1 MTTKSHGGIRTVATM
16 EAGAHMAYDSTQIF
30 LDAARLVVLPG
41 IGFLAGFGAQW
52 LLQERKS
59 RDELVRA
66 LAERRAEAL
75 RKLWEITALPA
86 AISMLAEGAVVPE
99 HLRERLD
106 KLILDWY
113 TKQAGA
119 LFLSWHS
126 TQLLFRLLHQLRDD
140 QTRKGELE
148 KAVSALRSRLKLDCG
163 IYTASEARRELK
175 RPRPSP
181 WTTATDIEQDDKTG

>member
-1 MTTKSHGGIRTVATM
+1 MD
-16 EAGAHMAYDSTQIF
+16 GAHMAYDATQTLF
-30 LDAARLVVLPG
+30 DAVRLAVLPG

-66 LAERRAEAL
+66 LAEQRAQAL
-75 RKLWEITALPA
+75 RKLWEITTLPA
-86 AISMLAEGAVVPE
+86 EISTLAAGTVVSE
-99 HLRERLD
+99 DLREPLD
-106 KLILDWY
+106 RLILDWY

-126 TQLLFRLLHQLRDD
+126 TQLLFGLLDQLRSD

-148 KAVSALRSRLKLDCG
+148 KAVSSLRSRLKRDCG
-163 IYTASEARRELK
+163 IYTASEARHELT
-175 RPRPSP
+175 RPRPAL
-181 WTTATDIEQDDKTG
+181 WTNAAAMEQDRSDKTG

>member
-1 MTTKSHGGIRTVATM
+1 MD
-16 EAGAHMAYDSTQIF
+16 GAHMAYDATQTLF
-30 LDAARLVVLPG
+30 DAVRLAVLPG

-66 LAERRAEAL
+66 LAGERAEAL

-86 AISMLAEGAVVPE
+86 AISMLAEGALVPE
-99 HLRERLD
+99 RLRELLD
-106 KLILDWY
+106 RQILDWY

-126 TQLLFRLLHQLRDD
+126 TQLLFRLLHHLRDD

-175 RPRPSP
+175 RPRPPP
-181 WTTATDIEQDDKTG
+181 WTTAAGTDQDHGDQTG

>member
-1 MTTKSHGGIRTVATM
+1 
-16 EAGAHMAYDSTQIF
+16 MAYDTTQTI

-66 LAERRAEAL
+66 LAEQRAEAL
-75 RKLWEITALPA
+75 RKLWEITTLPA
-86 AISMLAEGAVVPE
+86 EITLLVADAPVPE
-99 HLRERLD
+99 HLREQLD
-106 KLILDWY
+106 RRILDWY

-126 TQLLFRLLHQLRDD
+126 TQLLFRLLDQLRSD

-148 KAVSALRSRLKLDCG
+148 KAVSSLRSRLKRDCG
-163 IYTASEARRELK
+163 IYTGAEARHDLK

-181 WTTATDIEQDDKTG
+181 WTTATDIKQDHDDETG